1 MDVLGEDYLND
12 VFNTYRSGDTT
23 YFVCAVNDHT
33 TDAIVRLIERYVFV
47 KNEDSPETGDFFCVD
62 MFGSY
67 HMLSASQLVSD
78 FEKVGD
84 GLIYL

>member
-12 VFNTYRSGDTT
+12 IFNTYRSGDKT
-23 YFVCAVNDHT
+23 YFVCAVDYST
-33 TDAIVRLIERYVFV
+33 TAAIARLIDRYVFV
-47 KNEDSPETGDFFCVD
+47 KNEDSPETGEFFCVD

-67 HMLSASQLVSD
+67 HMLSASQLAIE